1 MSALLASALLTS
13 LLSPAGAVT
22 SPPAN
27 AVTSPSTDAVTGAA
41 GECSGVASDFD
52 ADGRPDTVVA
62 APYAT
67 VGGVFRAG
75 EVTVRYGTGRTE
87 RLSQGSRG
95 APGAAE
101 TGDSFGSAVA
111 AGDFDGDGCADLAVG
126 ASEEF
131 LDARRPGEDGDGVVH
146 LFHGSPRGLRPG
158 KALDVTGFGRRA
170 AGDRFGAALAVGQL
184 DGDRADELV
193 IGVPGLGVGGGIGVY
208 GVKGHRPYTLTKETP
223 WIAQDA
229 LSTDEFGATVAAGD
243 FDGDGRDEV
252 AVGAPG
258 DGGQRSG
265 AGSVTILDLA
275 ARQAG
280 AYTQESPNV
289 KGSAEKW
296 DHFGAALAVGDFDAD
311 GRDDLAIGVP
321 GEDLDANVRA
331 LDYGAGA
338 VHVLYGSR
346 RGLSALGSEMWTQ
359 NTRGVVGRARYADR
373 FGTALAAGD
382 FNGDGDDDLAI
393 GVPGE
398 SAVQV
403 LAGTRSGG
411 LTRHHNVLIPRG
423 RDGFGASLAPVRRA
437 DGSPDDLLVGS
448 PDHGT
453 VVLIGG
459 AVRKG
464 SYPGLSARRL
474 RPHGSG
480 PAGSLYGYALLP

>member
-1 MSALLASALLTS
+1 MSVLLASALVAS
-13 LLSPAGAVT
+13 LLSPT
-22 SPPAN
+22 SISA
-27 AVTSPSTDAVTGAA
+27 SG
-41 GECSGVASDFD
+41 CSGVASDFD

-87 RLSQGSRG
+87 RLSQGGRG

-101 TGDSFGSAVA
+101 TGDAFGSAVA

-131 LDARRPGEDGDGVVH
+131 LGARRPGADGDGMVH
-146 LFHGSPRGLRPG
+146 LFHGSSRGLRPG
-158 KALDVTGFGRRA
+158 KVLDVTGFGRRA
-170 AGDRFGAALAVGQL
+170 AGDRFGAALAAGQL
-184 DGDRADELV
+184 DKDKADELV
-193 IGVPGLGVGGGIGVY
+193 IGAPGLGVGGGIGVY
-208 GVKGHRPYTLTKETP
+208 GVRGRGPYTLSKASP

-229 LSTDEFGATVAAGD
+229 LSTDEFGAVLATGD
-243 FDGDGRDEV
+243 FDGDGGDEV

-258 DGGQRSG
+258 DGGPRSG

-280 AYTQESPNV
+280 LYTQDSPNV

-296 DHFGAALAVGDFDAD
+296 DHFGAALAVGDFNAD
-311 GRDDLAIGVP
+311 GRADLAIGVP

-338 VHVLYGSR
+338 VNVLYGSR

-359 NTRGVVGRARYADR
+359 NTRGVVGKARYADR
-373 FGTALAAGD
+373 FGAALAAGD
-382 FNGDGDDDLAI
+382 FNGDGDDDLAV
-393 GVPGE
+393 GAPGE

-411 LTRHHNVLIPRG
+411 LTGNHNVLIPHG
-423 RDGFGASLAPVRRA
+423 RDGFGAALAPLRRA
-437 DGSPDDLLVGS
+437 DGALDDLLVGS

-453 VVLIGG
+453 VVLLSG
-459 AVRKG
+459 AVHEG

-474 RPHGSG
+474 RPLGSG
-480 PAGSLYGYALLP
+480 PTGSLYGYALVP